1 MKYFN
6 GYNHTSVIGP
16 QSSMVRVRL
25 MYGQFSDVGFEN
37 IIGSTVGHCTQ
48 TRKIK
53 VTYKNWIINESLQ
66 IVSKPRLK

>member
-6 GYNHTSVIGP
+6 GYNNTSVIGP

-25 MYGQFSDVGFEN
+25 MSGQFSDVGFEN
-37 IIGSTVGHCTQ
+37 IIRSTVGHCSQ

-53 VTYKNWIINESLQ
+53 SL
-66 IVSKPRLK
+66 IKTGS